1 MEEQLKEYVEKHNPS
16 ISIFTVCPAGSCPVE
31 FTNSLVGTMQ
41 MCFQYKITIQ
51 VEFHKQYHTLVHAK
65 NAFLS
70 KCERDPSIT
79 HIMFI
84 DSNVVWKPGDI
95 LGMLLKNKPI
105 IAGAVPQ
112 SYSWDS
118 FDDSNNNLIDFISN
132 KRKTETMLENIP
144 ISALLKS
151 KICRYNV
158 QIPSNEIVIENNL
171 LEVVNVSFQFLM
183 IQREVLE
190 KITESFPSSKF
201 MSNNTEMCCFMENTV
216 ENGVFY
222 SDEEVFAQR
231 WTNMNGKIYIGTN
244 IILENMNLFSCQG
257 DLLRSL
263 LLI

>member
-1 MEEQLKEYVEKHNPS
+1 MEEQLKEYVEKHKPN

-41 MCFQYKITIQ
+41 LCFQFKITIQ

-70 KCERDPSIT
+70 KCERDKSIT

-84 DSNVVWKPGDI
+84 DSNVVWKPTDI

-112 SYSWDS
+112 SYSWDA
-118 FDDSNNNLIDFISN
+118 FDAESNIFDVISN
-132 KRKTETMLENIP
+132 KRKSETMLDNIP
-144 ISALLKS
+144 LSALLKS

-158 QIPSNEIVIENNL
+158 QIPSNDIVIDNNL
-171 LEVVNVSFQFLM
+171 LEVLNVSFQFVM
-183 IQREVLE
+183 IQREVIE
-190 KITESFPSSKF
+190 KMAVSFPSSKYI
-201 MSNNTEMCCFMENTV
+201 SNNTAMCCFMENTV

-222 SDEEVFAQR
+222 SDEEVFARR
-231 WTNMNGKIYIGTN
+231 WSNMNGKIYIGTN

-263 LLI
+263 LLM

>member
-1 MEEQLKEYVEKHNPS
+1 M
-16 ISIFTVCPAGSCPVE
+16 IS
-31 FTNSLVGTMQ
+31 
-41 MCFQYKITIQ
+41 

-84 DSNVVWKPGDI
+84 DGNVIWKPTDI
-95 LGMLLKNKPI
+95 LSMLLKNKQI
-105 IAGAVPQ
+105 LAGAVPQ

-118 FDDSNNNLIDFISN
+118 FDNESNNLIDVILN

-144 ISALLKS
+144 LSTLLKS

-158 QIPSNEIVIENNL
+158 QIPSNDIVIDNNL
-171 LEVVNVSFQFLM
+171 LEVINVSFQFIM
-183 IQREVLE
+183 IQRDVLE
-190 KITESFPSSKF
+190 KMMESFPSSQY
-201 MSNNTEMCCFMENTV
+201 MANNTQMCCLMENTV

-222 SDEEVFAQR
+222 SDEEVFSQR
-231 WTNMNGKIYIGTN
+231 WSNMNGKIYIGTN
-244 IILENMNLFSCQG
+244 IILENVTLFSCQG

-263 LLI
+263 LLM